1 MNPTAENRETCFHLL
16 KTLSAATTFIS
27 GLDLSLS
34 IRQAGLESIQMHVV
48 KKHFDFF
55 VLPSYS
61 GELKP
66 VVAEEEA
73 ANTEVEKQEAK
84 ERKKSRKSTNSVG
97 SYAVQC
103 GECFK
108 WRLIPTK
115 EEYETIR
122 QNFIEDPWFCHKIP
136 NLSCDDP
143 GDIEYDNSRVW
154 VLDKPNLPKTPPDTE
169 RRLVMR
175 SDYSKM
181 DVSYIMPNG
190 KKVRSSVEVEKF
202 LEAYPEYK
210 GKMSVADFSF
220 TSPKVPE
227 EMVPKDMEGKSSSAR
242 SKRLKTQ
249 N

>member
-1 MNPTAENRETCFHLL
+1 MLSRSTWIFLFFLPIQGHSNQWLGKKRLQIL
-16 KTLSAATTFIS
+16 K
-27 GLDLSLS
+27 
-34 IRQAGLESIQMHVV
+34 
-48 KKHFDFF
+48 
-55 VLPSYS
+55 
-61 GELKP
+61 
-66 VVAEEEA
+66 
-73 ANTEVEKQEAK
+73 VEKQEAK

-190 KKVRSSVEVEKF
+190 KKVRSSVEVDKF

-220 TSPKVPE
+220 TSPKIPE